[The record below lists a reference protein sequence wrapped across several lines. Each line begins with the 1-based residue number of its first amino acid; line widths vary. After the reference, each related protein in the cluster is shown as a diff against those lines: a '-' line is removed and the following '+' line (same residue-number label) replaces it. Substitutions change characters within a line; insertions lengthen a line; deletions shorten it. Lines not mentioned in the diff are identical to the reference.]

1 MFSMIFA
8 RKVNKPPI
16 IMVYI
21 HTPSSHP
28 ISRGLGTLGISTR
41 IPIGIERYIV
51 GPMKMLP
58 PVTTLRTQ
66 ERVCEIYSGHYI
78 GSHISME
85 SRL

>member
-1 MFSMIFA
+1 
-8 RKVNKPPI
+8 
-16 IMVYI
+16 MVYI

-28 ISRGLGTLGISTR
+28 ISRGLGILHIPSSILIST
-41 IPIGIERYIV
+41 ELYIV

-66 ERVCEIYSGHYI
+66 ERVCETYSGHYI